1 MKLPNWFRIS
11 WWVVLLLLI
20 GSILYARRDDLLAG
34 RAVPADVIIFLVWVG
49 LLLVPLFREVSL
61 FGVTLKQEMKG
72 LKDEVASL
80 RAEFRNTVDVH
91 AQISPTFNIPAPPPD
106 KELPALEERIRSV
119 LNQVLSE
126 RGVEPSEVAK
136 TEVEVGDDVAY
147 LFKVRYQIDR
157 ELRRIWDRRME
168 ANVFRRPRSVAEM
181 ASILESEGFIESR
194 VVHVIRQVYSVA
206 SPAIHGEQASE
217 AKVAFVRDVAPG
229 LIGTLRALP

>member
-1 MKLPNWFRIS
+1 M
-11 WWVVLLLLI
+11 
-20 GSILYARRDDLLAG
+20 
-34 RAVPADVIIFLVWVG
+34 
-49 LLLVPLFREVSL
+49 
-61 FGVTLKQEMKG
+61 
-72 LKDEVASL
+72 
-80 RAEFRNTVDVH
+80 
-91 AQISPTFNIPAPPPD
+91 
-106 KELPALEERIRSV
+106 
-119 LNQVLSE
+119 LSE

-168 ANVFRRPRSVAEM
+168 ANMFRRPRSVAEM

-206 SPAIHGEQASE
+206 SPAIHGEPVSE
-217 AKVAFVRDVAPG
+217 AKVAFVRDIAPG